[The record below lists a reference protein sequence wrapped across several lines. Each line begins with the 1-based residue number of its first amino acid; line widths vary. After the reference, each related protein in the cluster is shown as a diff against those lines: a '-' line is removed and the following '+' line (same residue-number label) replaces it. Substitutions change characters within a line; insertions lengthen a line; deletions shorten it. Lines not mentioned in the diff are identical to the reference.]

1 MTSSA
6 ARITVRQNDQSYG
19 PYSLQEV
26 NSMLTS
32 GRLDRDDL
40 AWVEGSPDWTSL
52 RAVPGVLAVP
62 PPPPRASR
70 TSRTQQS
77 SRRASRQDPDYDP
90 NASDRT
96 IVAAFLMAFFIGPF
110 GIHRF
115 YVGKTGS
122 GIAMLLLTLTMVGA
136 IVTVIWATIDWI
148 MIIAGAFTD
157 AEGKHLKRWT

>member
-1 MTSSA
+1 MTNSA

-52 RAVPGVLAVP
+52 RAIPGVLAVP
-62 PPPPRASR
+62 PPPPRTSG
-70 TSRTQQS
+70 TSR
-77 SRRASRQDPDYDP
+77 RDHDYDP
-90 NASDRT
+90 DASDRT
-96 IVAAFLMAFFIGPF
+96 VIAAFLMAFFIGPF

-122 GIAMLLLTLTMVGA
+122 GIAMLILTLTMIGA

-148 MIIAGAFTD
+148 MIVAGAFTD
-157 AEGKHLKRWT
+157 AEGKLLKRWT

>member
-1 MTSSA
+1 MTTTA
-6 ARITVRQNDQSYG
+6 TRITVRQNDQSYG

-32 GRLDRDDL
+32 GRLNRDDM

-52 RAVPGVLAVP
+52 SDVPGVLALP

-70 TSRTQQS
+70 TSNRSRTS
-77 SRRASRQDPDYDP
+77 SKSRPNPDFDP

-96 IVAAFLMAFFIGPF
+96 IIAAFLMAFFIGPF

-122 GIAMLLLTLTMVGA
+122 GIAMLLLTLTMIGA

-157 AEGKHLKRWT
+157 AEGKLLKRWT